1 MNWSKC
7 GQGLHKQWGK
17 SLSGKEVSDVQ
28 SEGEKGE
35 NNCAS
40 AHNSTFLKTGSYL
53 GVTFAFY

>member
-1 MNWSKC
+1 MDKGCTNS
-7 GQGLHKQWGK
+7 GE
-17 SLSGKEVSDVQ
+17 SLSGKELVMYSLRVKR
-28 SEGEKGE
+28 EKKGE